1 MTVAAIDLFS
11 DAIRLHEDGHALAG
25 RRSFDPTKAGWQLMA
40 FRAKTD
46 ADVHAD
52 HWELHEDAEE
62 VVSCLDGAIRLYFRG
77 ESSGDE
83 EEVRLAAGSAVI
95 VPRGRWHRIELDEPS
110 DIMAITV
117 RRGTRLQKRTEA

>member
-46 ADVHAD
+46 ADVH
-52 HWELHEDAEE
+52 AEE

-117 RRGTRLQKRTEA
+117 RRGTRLQKRTED